1 VEYPVVNRFRIKER
15 VLTMR
20 ESRLMLGGAAAAVL
34 IVVLTGACA
43 PAATAQD
50 AAARAG
56 RVEELRAR
64 LRQLEDEEAALR
76 ARLSRLDEDLKPEN
90 IQNRVALVGTLD
102 ATKLRDEVR
111 RQLEGEKTRTQQLLD
126 SVGESRNR
134 IETAIATE
142 EAQEAERKAAAPAPK
157 QVETAA
163 PAETT
168 RPAASASP
176 TPPRLATPARRPTT
190 KRRRATRAR
199 RKN

>member
-1 VEYPVVNRFRIKER
+1 
-15 VLTMR
+15 MR
-20 ESRLMLGGAAAAVL
+20 EPCLTLWRATAAALIAVV
-34 IVVLTGACA
+34 IGGCA
-43 PAATAQD
+43 PAALAQD

-64 LRQLEDEEAALR
+64 LRQLGDEEAALR

-111 RQLEGEKTRTQQLLD
+111 RQLEDEKTRTQQQLD
-126 SVGESRNR
+126 SVGESRSR

-142 EAQEAERKAAAPAPK
+142 EAQEAERQAAALAPP
-157 QVETAA
+157 

-168 RPAASASP
+168 TPAASASP
-176 TPPRLATPARRPTT
+176 APARASTPPRRPVT
-190 KRRRATRAR
+190 KRRRSTRAR
-199 RKN
+199 RKS